1 MERVGDGR
9 EVTRIEIKV
18 RLAADGDPETIM
30 EMLSDVAGR
39 VPVIR
44 SMSTSVS
51 IDFDVEEE

>member
-18 RLAADGDPETIM
+18 TLNADGDPETLM
-30 EMLSDVAGR
+30 EMFADVADR

-51 IDFDVEEE
+51 IDFEVEQE